1 MVIKKLTD
9 AITRDLPR
17 LDKPYYKTAD
27 YPGLELWV
35 YPSGVKTWRYQY
47 RVKNKKHPARKKIG
61 NYPTISV
68 TAAVKRAREIS
79 EKIYAGVDPKEQ
91 EKVDLLK
98 MQLGEAI
105 RSYYQEELTTVNGH
119 AATTIKGIKATLGP
133 WILRDTYDKEI
144 LDRVSKCEDLQYKK
158 LDAITAKQFKRLFD
172 ACSSK
177 SPITANRLQEY
188 LRKFWN
194 DYVKAEDNPFILKK
208 KKKNQERIY
217 LDFLDQAELQRVM
230 AKLVKKDERS
240 GRLNYNFYTE
250 NSLNPVTCLLLALMI
265 TTGRRIDEAR
275 TLTWAQ
281 YKQGLKPRIELLKTK
296 TSKKNQQLIF
306 SLGDDA
312 KDILNLIMKDR
323 LNNPD
328 SAFYYPTGDE
338 RNKYCFPSKTYGMKI
353 GKVKH
358 NSKHIVDPG
367 KTWSKILRL
376 AGVERHM
383 KLHSTRHTF
392 ATNFWINTP
401 DIKALA
407 EALGTTEA
415 IAMKYAKLVGET
427 TVQGINKIKFF
438 ADEKP
443 VLKQVN

>member
-98 MQLGEAI
+98 MQLGEAL

-119 AATTIKGIKATLGP
+119 AETTIKGIKATLGP
-133 WILRDTYDKEI
+133 WVLRNTYDKEI

-208 KKKNQERIY
+208 KNKYVEKVY
-217 LDFLDQAELQRVM
+217 LDYLDQNELPRVM
-230 AKLVKKDERS
+230 ANLVRIDERS
-240 GRLNYNFYTE
+240 GRLNSNYYETNY
-250 NSLNPVTCLLLALMI
+250 LNPVSCLVIALQL
-265 TTGRRIDEAR
+265 TTGRRPGEANSLR
-275 TLTWAQ
+275 HDN
-281 YKQGLKPRIELLKTK
+281 YLKGVNPRLQLDKTK
-296 TSKKNQQLIF
+296 TSRRNRKLVFN
-306 SLGDDA
+306 LGDDA
-312 KDILNLIMKDR
+312 VKILNLILKDR
-323 LNNPD
+323 LNNPG
-328 SAFYYPTGDE
+328 SAFYYPINDE
-338 RNKYCFPSKTYGMKI
+338 RNKYIFPSRTFGKKI
-353 GKVKH
+353 GKYKH
-358 NSKHIVDPG
+358 TSPHIKDVD
-367 KTWSKILRL
+367 KTWSTILKMS
-376 AGVERHM
+376 GVERPMH
-383 KLHSTRHTF
+383 LHATRHTF
-392 ATNFWINTP
+392 ATNFYRVTK

-407 EALGTTEA
+407 EALGTTEQ
-415 IAMKYAKLVGET
+415 IALKYAKLVNET
-427 TVQGINKIKFF
+427 VVEGINKINFF
-438 ADEKP
+438 NDEKP
-443 VLKQVN
+443 ILKQVN

>member
-1 MVIKKLTD
+1 M
-9 AITRDLPR
+9 
-17 LDKPYYKTAD
+17 
-27 YPGLELWV
+27 
-35 YPSGVKTWRYQY
+35 
-47 RVKNKKHPARKKIG
+47 
-61 NYPTISV
+61 
-68 TAAVKRAREIS
+68 
-79 EKIYAGVDPKEQ
+79 
-91 EKVDLLK
+91 
-98 MQLGEAI
+98 
-105 RSYYQEELTTVNGH
+105 
-119 AATTIKGIKATLGP
+119 
-133 WILRDTYDKEI
+133 
-144 LDRVSKCEDLQYKK
+144 
-158 LDAITAKQFKRLFD
+158 
-172 ACSSK
+172 
-177 SPITANRLQEY
+177 
-188 LRKFWN
+188 
-194 DYVKAEDNPFILKK
+194 
-208 KKKNQERIY
+208 
-217 LDFLDQAELQRVM
+217 DFLDQVELQRVM

-250 NSLNPVTCLLLALMI
+250 NSLNPVSCLLLALMI